1 LPDENTYIVVINLG
15 DEAEVVDVKKT
26 LSEVPDKIKIHALG
40 INSRHMAG

>member
-1 LPDENTYIVVINLG
+1 LADENTYVVVINLG

-26 LSEVPDKIKIHALG
+26 LSEVPDQIKIHALD